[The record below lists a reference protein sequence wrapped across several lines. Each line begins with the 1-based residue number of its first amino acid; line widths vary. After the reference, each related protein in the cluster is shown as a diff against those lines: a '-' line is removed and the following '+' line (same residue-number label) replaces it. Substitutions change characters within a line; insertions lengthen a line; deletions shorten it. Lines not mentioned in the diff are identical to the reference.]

1 MKRLRSVALLG
12 VIIAVAACVPRP
24 REQPPA
30 PQPKVQQP
38 LPQPPAPPPPAIPWE
53 DAQLTPGTWYYN
65 ITGATSQALFGPA
78 NSEAIFI
85 VRCDRN
91 RREISLSRAG
101 TPGSNV
107 MTVRTSTSA
116 RNYYVT
122 AQREPLPYVSAVLP
136 ASDRFLDEMAFS
148 RGRFAV
154 ENQGLAVLVLP
165 TWPEPARV
173 VEDCRS

>member
-1 MKRLRSVALLG
+1 MKRLRSVAILG
-12 VIIAVAACVPRP
+12 VMVAIAACVPRP
-24 REQPPA
+24 RDQQPA
-30 PQPKVQQP
+30 PPPQVQQP
-38 LPQPPAPPPPAIPWE
+38 LPQPPAPPPPAIPWQ
-53 DAQLTPGTWYYN
+53 DAPLAQGAWYYSN
-65 ITGATSQALFGPA
+65 TGSTSQALFGPP
-78 NSEAIFI
+78 NSEAIFV
-85 VRCDRN
+85 VRCDRA

-101 TPGSNV
+101 TPSSNV

-136 ASDRFLDEMAFS
+136 GNDRFLDEMAFS